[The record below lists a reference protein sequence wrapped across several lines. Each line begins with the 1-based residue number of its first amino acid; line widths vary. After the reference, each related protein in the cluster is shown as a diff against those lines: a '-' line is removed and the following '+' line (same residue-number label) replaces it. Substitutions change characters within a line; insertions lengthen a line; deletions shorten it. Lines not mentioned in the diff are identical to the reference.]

1 MLQGYFEQTGSSK
14 LVATT
19 DAASATISK
28 GISKIGKIPLAVA
41 SIGAAI
47 VALKALDEKF
57 DITFDTAFKHTSEGV
72 SNVQNLK
79 SEIDSLN
86 SQTEQYKQTLSD
98 IASSNNI
105 DISGLDSVDDIVN
118 KINSVGGISLVDQTE
133 VDKISTA
140 NASLERTLELK
151 NLALTSE
158 QKEAAD
164 KAKKTLEKEVSAQAY
179 DSDFKLRTKYEE
191 NYVGMPKQRKYQ
203 SGNLIQSISSD
214 MKAIDDYKKTIDD
227 LQNQQLEA
235 EKVEE
240 KQKDKKWYQYHLTD
254 FFKKKDSEK
263 LQTQIDDYTKE
274 MDKIQSEVDDKQTE
288 LQTLLSAFSVN
299 GEGLKALP
307 GYESWFNQVN
317 NMLTQISTSGKSAS
331 EKALASLNAF
341 FDGSI
346 SKKAIL
352 NQLKEANKSG
362 KDLEETLNMMG
373 LSLSDLGID
382 NIKYLASYLQEA
394 SESADEAKE
403 SVQDYATTVSDVK
416 TATESANQD
425 SDWSTIQSAYKSA
438 KDLLTEGK
446 TGTDDFQSMASF
458 LNPKKVKEYAEQ
470 GGKYTADAY
479 QKAFEEIKATADR
492 WFGDDETASMENF
505 VNDFKDKGLWN
516 VSTDAMGLWD
526 IQKNF
531 KTTAEAADK
540 FGISVNAVETMLHG
554 LEAYGYDFSDIMFSG
569 EGLDKFKTSLES
581 IKTIQKSLSDGASK
595 DRLGKLIDN
604 WDSEVQGYENDMS
617 KLTEDKIVKIQFE
630 YDLAQI
636 QQEIDKLQRVADEG
650 GDSQTWAE
658 LNATKKAY
666 LEKSES
672 REGNHITDVTE
683 YKNASDTVLAFRQ
696 QLKNAS
702 PEVKEQIQEQISAI
716 YDLQKAAN
724 DAFADSGMAWDD
736 WISSK
741 DGKAIFS
748 NMQSSIADIKQQIA
762 DALGIDVDDI
772 KIDIDADTSKAEDKI
787 NGLVSDDGKTIIMN
801 VDASTDE
808 IQQQLNTLKEG
819 QTLYFTA
826 NVDNVPAGVAAVRE
840 QDGTIS
846 YIGVDNGVQVYL
858 QQVKNADGTISYTV
872 GDVPQEVPEAKQ
884 VVMREPDNSGVSS
897 NPSSV
902 GQSVVRTADNS
913 GVSSNL
919 PTIFQKVVRFFTGGD
934 KLYGSAHL
942 DGTLGGIH
950 PIPKLSARALA
961 MGTLQ
966 DTSFLRDSWQTAQN
980 EVALTGEKGPEI
992 VIPPHSNRW
1001 YTVGDQG
1008 AEFAAIPAGS
1018 TVFNSKQ
1025 SKELLTKGKTN
1036 SRAKGNPSLPGLPSS
1051 MAFLQGTAYRLGNYS
1066 GSGTSKNNYTGSSGT
1081 SAGNTSNNNTNTSNT
1096 NSDTSSKAEETKET
1110 LDWIETELDRIKRNI
1125 DLVDKTASSTYKNW
1139 SKRNEALASELS
1151 QVSNELNVQQQA
1163 YDRYMQQANSVGL
1176 SEDWASKV
1184 RDGRIDIET
1193 ITDSDLKD
1201 KISDYKTWYEKAL
1214 DCRDAIADLREQ
1226 ESKLYEQ
1233 KFNNLK
1239 DEYDAIL
1246 DQFDHTQ
1253 KMLEG
1258 YIDLTEA
1265 QGYISSSK
1273 YYDALIENENEK
1285 LKNLT
1290 SKRDDL
1296 INSLNEALA
1305 SGKIDKYSESW
1316 YSMQQEINSVDEA
1329 ILDCN
1334 KNTVEWGNNIRQIGW
1349 DIFDKLED
1357 RISDITDEADFLVD
1371 LMSSEKMYDDK
1382 NGGTITDYG
1391 KATLGLH
1398 GVKYNTYMQQADE
1411 YRKEMEKLQEA
1422 LNADPHNQDL
1432 LDRYDDLKE
1441 KQRDLIKN
1449 AKDEK
1454 DAIKDLVEDGIN
1466 AELDALQKLINKYSD
1481 LLDNNKD
1488 LYDYQKQLEEA
1499 QKNIASLEKQLT
1511 AYQGDNSEEG
1521 QSKRQQISN
1530 DLADARQ
1537 DLEETQYER
1546 SIADQKK
1553 LLDDL
1558 YDDYE
1563 EMLNLRLDNIDML
1576 VQDVITNVNAESAG
1590 IRETLETV
1598 SSNVGYNMTESMN
1611 TIWSSANNVITT
1623 YGDKFSTQLTGV
1635 LQAINDLKNLL
1646 QQQVDAANKKA
1657 QTNTTAAKKPSTST
1671 NKPAT
1676 KPSTNTNTN
1685 QNTPQGNG
1693 KVEIGDAVKFLSGSY
1708 YYSSDGQ
1715 TPTGDEMH
1723 GQTVY
1728 ITHINTASWAKK
1740 QYHIARDKAGNR
1752 PLGWVDIS
1760 QISGYKNGTDHVPY
1774 DQLATVAEDGA
1785 EGVVHA
1791 DGRLEKVKAL
1801 SQSDAVINNKS
1812 FRNLLNFSANP
1823 VEVLRDAI
1831 LGNQV
1836 IPKDF
1841 IDVSTPVAPVTN
1853 NVTANNTFNFEI
1865 NVDKPN
1871 NYDEFYGEVMTRF
1884 QKDIKAEKVVQHMTF
1899 GQLNGKGK
1907 LEKYKPQF

>member
-1 MLQGYFEQTGSSK
+1 MLSAFKNKEFK
-14 LVATT
+14 N
-19 DAASATISK
+19 AASIDNLSESALNLLNSQFRVDDN
-28 GISKIGKIPLAVA
+28 GISKWNKSQIEAKANAIGLTDSLKNEILTMAQDADITDRLKTGKLTWAKAITDSGDDIDKVADALKQSGKISEDWIERLNNVDKTNLKQTVLDAVNATDGLADSIANVGKVA
-41 SIGAAI
+41 DDTGLLSKAGTMGKGILAGFKEFASTGVGKLTIAATAISAAI
-47 VALKALDEKF
+47 TAFKFLDDKF

-307 GYESWFNQVN
+307 GYEELFNQVN

-331 EKALASLNAF
+331 EKALSSLNTF

-346 SKKAIL
+346 GKKAIL
-352 NQLKEANKSG
+352 DQLKEANKSG

-382 NIKYLASYLQEA
+382 NVKYLASYLQESA
-394 SESADEAKE
+394 ESANDAAK
-403 SVQDYATTVSDVK
+403 SVQDYAASVSDVK
-416 TATESANQD
+416 TATDSANQD

-438 KDLLTEGK
+438 KDLLAEGK

-672 REGNHITDVTE
+672 REGNHITDVAE
-683 YKNASDTVLAFRQ
+683 YKDASNTVLAFQQ
-696 QLKNAS
+696 QLKDAS
-702 PEVKEQIQEQISAI
+702 PEVQQKIREQISAI

-748 NMQSSIADIKQQIA
+748 NMQSSIADIKQQVA

-772 KIDIDADTSKAEDKI
+772 KIDIDADTSKVDKAADDAKKTIEKQNPTMDFDAKFAGFDTKEVEEEMKNWSKKGSVDLNNRPQVKASTLADMGYKDTGNPNDTATVFSSSFSSEDGKKTVVVTPILPDGDVLEPGALEEYANEMLNGGEDSQGIEIRTYYGDDSIEKSNRYAEALHEVQQAYYLGDDAQKKALNSLSQYTDAQLKSIDLSDNQSSAMEDSMTSLMDSLGVGKESLSEFVDVLSDMGLIQIDPEVNVEDNATDKI
-787 NGLVSDDGKTIIMN
+787 ADIVSELTGIPKEQLTDIIANDNASPDVLNVLATLSGIPKEKLTEINASDGATGVITYVLSQILGIPESEVTN
-801 VDASTDE
+801 LIATDSVSN
-808 IQQQLNTLKEG
+808 ICSSATN
-819 QTLYFTA
+819 A
-826 NVDNVPAGVAAVRE
+826 IDNVPNSHNTSLNANDNASSQANSAASAVRGIPTSWFVTIGGGLSAAFTSAVAAA
-840 QDGTIS
+840 
-846 YIGVDNGVQVYL
+846 
-858 QQVKNADGTISYTV
+858 KNALAS
-872 GDVPQEVPEAKQ
+872 
-884 VVMREPDNSGVSS
+884 
-897 NPSSV
+897 
-902 GQSVVRTADNS
+902 
-913 GVSSNL
+913 L
-919 PTIFQKVVRFFTGGD
+919 GGGGHN
-934 KLYGSAHL
+934 LYGTAHL
-942 DGTLGGIH
+942 GGTLGGMY
-950 PIPKLSARALA
+950 PIPKLSSRALA

-966 DTSFLRDSWQTAQN
+966 DTSFLRDSWKTAQN

-1081 SAGNTSNNNTNTSNT
+1081 SSGNTSNNTSSNTSNT

-1139 SKRNEALASELS
+1139 SKRNEALSSELS

-1201 KISDYKTWYEKAL
+1201 KISDYKTW
-1214 DCRDAIADLREQ
+1214 
-1226 ESKLYEQ
+1226 
-1233 KFNNLK
+1233 
-1239 DEYDAIL
+1239 
-1246 DQFDHTQ
+1246 
-1253 KMLEG
+1253 
-1258 YIDLTEA
+1258 
-1265 QGYISSSK
+1265 
-1273 YYDALIENENEK
+1273 
-1285 LKNLT
+1285 
-1290 SKRDDL
+1290 
-1296 INSLNEALA
+1296 
-1305 SGKIDKYSESW
+1305 
-1316 YSMQQEINSVDEA
+1316 
-1329 ILDCN
+1329 
-1334 KNTVEWGNNIRQIGW
+1334 
-1349 DIFDKLED
+1349 
-1357 RISDITDEADFLVD
+1357 
-1371 LMSSEKMYDDK
+1371 
-1382 NGGTITDYG
+1382 
-1391 KATLGLH
+1391 
-1398 GVKYNTYMQQADE
+1398 
-1411 YRKEMEKLQEA
+1411 
-1422 LNADPHNQDL
+1422 
-1432 LDRYDDLKE
+1432 
-1441 KQRDLIKN
+1441 
-1449 AKDEK
+1449 
-1454 DAIKDLVEDGIN
+1454 
-1466 AELDALQKLINKYSD
+1466 
-1481 LLDNNKD
+1481 
-1488 LYDYQKQLEEA
+1488 
-1499 QKNIASLEKQLT
+1499 
-1511 AYQGDNSEEG
+1511 
-1521 QSKRQQISN
+1521 
-1530 DLADARQ
+1530 
-1537 DLEETQYER
+1537 
-1546 SIADQKK
+1546 
-1553 LLDDL
+1553 
-1558 YDDYE
+1558 
-1563 EMLNLRLDNIDML
+1563 
-1576 VQDVITNVNAESAG
+1576 
-1590 IRETLETV
+1590 
-1598 SSNVGYNMTESMN
+1598 
-1611 TIWSSANNVITT
+1611 
-1623 YGDKFSTQLTGV
+1623 
-1635 LQAINDLKNLL
+1635 
-1646 QQQVDAANKKA
+1646 
-1657 QTNTTAAKKPSTST
+1657 
-1671 NKPAT
+1671 
-1676 KPSTNTNTN
+1676 
-1685 QNTPQGNG
+1685 
-1693 KVEIGDAVKFLSGSY
+1693 
-1708 YYSSDGQ
+1708 
-1715 TPTGDEMH
+1715 
-1723 GQTVY
+1723 
-1728 ITHINTASWAKK
+1728 
-1740 QYHIARDKAGNR
+1740 
-1752 PLGWVDIS
+1752 
-1760 QISGYKNGTDHVPY
+1760 
-1774 DQLATVAEDGA
+1774 
-1785 EGVVHA
+1785 
-1791 DGRLEKVKAL
+1791 
-1801 SQSDAVINNKS
+1801 
-1812 FRNLLNFSANP
+1812 
-1823 VEVLRDAI
+1823 
-1831 LGNQV
+1831 
-1836 IPKDF
+1836 
-1841 IDVSTPVAPVTN
+1841 
-1853 NVTANNTFNFEI
+1853 
-1865 NVDKPN
+1865 
-1871 NYDEFYGEVMTRF
+1871 
-1884 QKDIKAEKVVQHMTF
+1884 
-1899 GQLNGKGK
+1899 
-1907 LEKYKPQF
+1907 